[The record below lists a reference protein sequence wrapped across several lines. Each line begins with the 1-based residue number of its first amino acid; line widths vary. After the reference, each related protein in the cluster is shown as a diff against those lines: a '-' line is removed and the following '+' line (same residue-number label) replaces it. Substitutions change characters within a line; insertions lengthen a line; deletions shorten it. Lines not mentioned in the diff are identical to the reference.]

1 MKLKVRTHR
10 VIRAR
15 ETWLQ
20 ICERQP
26 QGTAHMKDS
35 SHFVRTNLE
44 TAGASYW
51 FGLKHFPNP
60 RGHPT
65 SKWLLWGR
73 ESLDEEFKVD
83 TGEASVRDHGGG
95 MVALPRPEGSQALS
109 AESYFLLAA
118 SYPACLGTCSF

>member
-1 MKLKVRTHR
+1 MKLKVRTHN
-10 VIRAR
+10 VIRAG

-20 ICERQP
+20 IREHQP

-60 RGHPT
+60 RGHPN

-83 TGEASVRDHGGG
+83 PERHLSGTTAQGW
-95 MVALPRPEGSQALS
+95 LPCLGPEGSRALS